1 MTFSI
6 KLPQNYCD
14 NNHKTQRFD
23 FFNECK
29 LNDGACQ
36 FFFIIIIKFFGKLIS
51 ILAGGAFLKSFSIH
65 NFCLLAV
72 TVVISHLPVTS
83 SNSLDP
89 DQDRRFVGSG
99 LDPNG
104 LTL

>member
-1 MTFSI
+1 MMGLVNFF
-6 KLPQNYCD
+6 Y
-14 NNHKTQRFD
+14 NHNKKIWQ
-23 FFNECK
+23 
-29 LNDGACQ
+29 
-36 FFFIIIIKFFGKLIS
+36 LIS

-72 TVVISHLPVTS
+72 TVVIPHLPVTF

-89 DQDRRFVGSG
+89 DQDRRFVDTG